1 MRFVCSSP
9 RFVAAAALLVGGVSV
24 AAPAQSL
31 RGSPASINRMYRQAK
46 SERLAFY
53 ETSGG
58 VRKAA
63 SAGKLVR
70 LEPGQD
76 VQLHDIGY
84 PFVRPAAR
92 TFVER
97 LGEQYHEACG
107 EPLVVTSA
115 VRPATRQPANSTER
129 SVHPTGMAIDLR
141 KPATASCL
149 RWLREALLGLEDRG
163 LIEATEEHW
172 PAHFHVAVFPTPYTK
187 YVAERKAA
195 VAVADAT
202 TYVVRAGD
210 TLWDIAR
217 DHDVTVKAIVR
228 ANGLDEPTIVP
239 GQELVIPSG
248 N

>member
-1 MRFVCSSP
+1 MRFVSSFRP
-9 RFVAAAALLVGGVSV
+9 LVFAAMVCAVPAAASS
-24 AAPAQSL
+24 QSL
-31 RGSPASINRMYRQAK
+31 RGSRASINRMYRQAK
-46 SERLAFY
+46 VEHLAFY

-63 SAGKLVR
+63 AAGKLVR
-70 LEPGQD
+70 LTADAD
-76 VQLHDIGY
+76 VQLHGVGY

-92 TFVER
+92 TFVQR
-97 LGEQYHEACG
+97 LGEQYHLACG

-141 KPATASCL
+141 KPATSVCL

-172 PAHFHVAVFPTPYTK
+172 PAHFHVAVFPTPYQR
-187 YVAERKAA
+187 YVAERTAA
-195 VAVADAT
+195 VVVAAAPS
-202 TYVVRAGD
+202 YVVRPGD

-217 DHDVTVKAIVR
+217 EHDVTVQAIVR
-228 ANGLDEPTIVP
+228 ANGLDESTILP
-239 GQELVIPSG
+239 GQELLIPGG